1 MGMTIE
7 EKHELTLSFNSS
19 EELWQ
24 VAKKYQDN
32 VVGMVDY
39 KFNKWEQE
47 NGDDKFNKWE
57 QENGNDD

>member
-1 MGMTIE
+1 MRITFD

-24 VAKKYQDN
+24 FAKEHQDK

-39 KFNKWEQE
+39 KINKWEQE
-47 NGDDKFNKWE
+47 DGKIDCLSSPAVFKIS
-57 QENGNDD
+57 

>member
-1 MGMTIE
+1 MGMTFD

-24 VAKKYQDN
+24 FAKEHQDK

-39 KFNKWEQE
+39 KINKWEQE
-47 NGDDKFNKWE
+47 DGKID
-57 QENGNDD
+57 